1 MFSFFT
7 AQRSWLW
14 SPILALSSILLG
26 LFTDRL
32 SSRALTPLVTS
43 LHFVGYNVIQK
54 LIFLRMYLTVRV
66 MYFSTADSILFD
78 LFTAQ
83 LCSRTN
89 DVL

>member
-43 LHFVGYNVIQK
+43 LHFVGYNVIQ
-54 LIFLRMYLTVRV
+54 
-66 MYFSTADSILFD
+66 
-78 LFTAQ
+78 
-83 LCSRTN
+83 N
-89 DVL
+89 